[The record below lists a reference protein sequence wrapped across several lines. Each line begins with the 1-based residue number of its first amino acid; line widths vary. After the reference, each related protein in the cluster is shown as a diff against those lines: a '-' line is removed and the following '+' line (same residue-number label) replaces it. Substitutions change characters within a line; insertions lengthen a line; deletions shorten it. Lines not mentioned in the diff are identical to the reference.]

1 MKGYFCL
8 RPPEPKYFVTW
19 DVNQV
24 LNLLKSWS
32 PADSIVLKQL
42 TLKLFMLAALIS
54 AARKSSEDKFDLRFR
69 FFKSNGVLFK
79 VPGLTKYANQNKPI
93 ESIFLASFPPDRRLC
108 FSTYLRVYERKTKD
122 FRPISAQGE
131 NLLFLSYIKPLK
143 PVSSST
149 LARWAKSVLSL
160 AGIDTT
166 IFKQHSTRSA
176 ASSAA
181 FNAGVALSDILEAA
195 DWTNESTFTRFYK
208 RTIVNDNFAKGVLSE
223 HIHCSDSGE
232 SG

>member
-1 MKGYFCL
+1 
-8 RPPEPKYFVTW
+8 
-19 DVNQV
+19 
-24 LNLLKSWS
+24 
-32 PADSIVLKQL
+32 
-42 TLKLFMLAALIS
+42 MLASLIL
-54 AARKSSEDKFDLRFR
+54 AARKSKSLDKFDPRLR

-79 VPGLTKYANQNKPI
+79 VPGLTKCADQNKPI
-93 ESIFLASFPPDRRLC
+93 EKVFLASFPPDRRLC
-108 FSTYLRVYERKTKD
+108 FSTYLTIYERKTKD
-122 FRPISAQGE
+122 FRPTSAQGE
-131 NLLFLSYIKPLK
+131 NLLFLSYIKPHK

-149 LARWAKSVLSL
+149 LARWTKSVLSL
-160 AGIDTT
+160 AGIDAT
-166 IFKQHSTRSA
+166 IFKPHFPRSA